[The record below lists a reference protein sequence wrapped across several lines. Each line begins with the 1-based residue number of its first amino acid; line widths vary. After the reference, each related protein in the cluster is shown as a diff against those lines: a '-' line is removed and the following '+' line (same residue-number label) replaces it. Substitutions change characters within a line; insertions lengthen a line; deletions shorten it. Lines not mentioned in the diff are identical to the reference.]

1 MEEVLALKLDSD
13 WVILSA
19 CNTAAGAGAG
29 SEAVSGLGRAFFYA
43 GTRTLLVT
51 NWPVHSESARELV
64 TDLFRRQASD
74 AKTSRAEALR
84 QAMIALMDGPGYV
97 APDGKAVF
105 AYAHPMFW
113 APYTIIGDGGD

>member
-1 MEEVLALKLDSD
+1 MNAPPHPFRFGVEMMEPFEVMSWA
-13 WVILSA
+13 
-19 CNTAAGAGAG
+19 
-29 SEAVSGLGRAFFYA
+29 
-43 GTRTLLVT
+43 
-51 NWPVHSESARELV
+51 ESARELV

-97 APDGKAVF
+97 APDGKALF

-113 APYTIIGDGGD
+113 APYTVIGDGDD